1 MLWYSGSS
9 ASSGTVPRLQELA
22 PLLAYV
28 ELFIRAHGHSGCTIL
43 AYILHCARYQI
54 CIKGIIDLLLFL
66 AISTIVLR
74 LAIYFINK
82 GKLAKLIVE
91 QYCEKPFHA
100 NVYYAW
106 STMRQRYWTRYGQ
119 PHVKKILRF
128 VEIAQCRWLRHLNDQ
143 TYLLIPVLKL
153 WRRDLLIKENHAN
166 TKRWMALFTCPAAP
180 AMHPEIVKTMPAEQC
195 VHAFRRFISKLNKL
209 KHIITNNAK
218 DLIAGYKVLV
228 ELSTVESGTMEWEIT
243 APVAPSRAIGTKLL
257 NNGELITLVTE
268 LEVII
273 SERPLVDLEER
284 LDYLWRIWQE
294 YTEELRKRAQRKQ
307 RERRSRIRREPEID
321 QLEYLENEKSR
332 QVRKEQ
338 RWDTSISGSVGH
350 LYRLEVSDQG
360 PGPDKS
366 LASWIVLVESRGE
379 AMNR

>member
-1 MLWYSGSS
+1 
-9 ASSGTVPRLQELA
+9 
-22 PLLAYV
+22 
-28 ELFIRAHGHSGCTIL
+28 
-43 AYILHCARYQI
+43 
-54 CIKGIIDLLLFL
+54 
-66 AISTIVLR
+66 
-74 LAIYFINK
+74 
-82 GKLAKLIVE
+82 
-91 QYCEKPFHA
+91 
-100 NVYYAW
+100 
-106 STMRQRYWTRYGQ
+106 
-119 PHVKKILRF
+119 
-128 VEIAQCRWLRHLNDQ
+128 
-143 TYLLIPVLKL
+143 
-153 WRRDLLIKENHAN
+153 
-166 TKRWMALFTCPAAP
+166 MALFTCPAAP

-218 DLIAGYKVLV
+218 DLIA
-228 ELSTVESGTMEWEIT
+228 
-243 APVAPSRAIGTKLL
+243 VAKGSLRRAIGTKLL